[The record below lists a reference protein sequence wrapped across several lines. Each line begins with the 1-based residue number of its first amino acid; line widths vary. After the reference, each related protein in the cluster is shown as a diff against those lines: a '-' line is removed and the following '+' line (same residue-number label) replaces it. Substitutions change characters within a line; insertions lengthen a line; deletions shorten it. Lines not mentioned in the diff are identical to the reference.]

1 MQEDTIYLT
10 EEVCIQAGLD
20 DVSEN
25 STTKVVGEWCSLFS
39 VSHTFLLTTL
49 DIPSSDS
56 SSSAFFSSPL
66 LVSASWVRNTGT
78 LGFDKPSILCPNVA
92 ETGVCWRRDWAQV
105 GPDCRQ
111 PSKRVFL
118 PKGTCECA
126 VHSNW
131 NVPLIKSGI
140 GRTRVYRQVDNI
152 W

>member
-20 DVSEN
+20 NVSEN

-49 DIPSSDS
+49 NVPSSDL
-56 SSSAFFSSPL
+56 SSSAFFSSPS

-78 LGFDKPSILCPNVA
+78 LGLDKPSILCPNVA
-92 ETGVCWRRDWAQV
+92 VTGVCGRRDWAQV

-111 PSKRVFL
+111 LSKRVFL
-118 PKGTCECA
+118 PKGTCERPM
-126 VHSNW
+126 HSNW
-131 NVPLIKSGI
+131 YIPLIEIGI
-140 GRTRVYRQVDNI
+140 GRTRVYREISNI